1 MNMRT
6 LIVLMMPA
14 VTAMQCKKND
24 GTPQTPPAF
33 RFIGMTV
40 NGASSDFTVN
50 NSNLHPEI
58 KITFSDAVNDAS
70 IGDAVSFA
78 SNQPETVSYSAT
90 LEGNKSVLVISPVND
105 LKGFTKYS
113 VKISKALLSANAQP
127 LSEPIAISL
136 QTAMDST
143 DKFPRISDDELLDLV
158 QKQTFKYFWD
168 FAHPVSGLARE
179 RNTSGDIVTSGGS
192 GFGIMSIVVAASRG
206 FITKEEA
213 LTRMQKIVGFLKNTA
228 QTFHGAY
235 PHWLNGDTGEAV
247 PFSDKDDGADLV
259 ETSYLMQGLLTAR
272 QFFDGASAGET
283 TLRNDINGIW
293 NGVEW
298 DWFRNNG
305 QDVLYFHWSPNF
317 DWQMNF
323 PIREW
328 NECLITYVLAASSS
342 DHSIPKS
349 VYDNGWAQGGAMAN
363 NSTYYGIT
371 LPLGPAFGGP
381 LFFAHYSFL
390 GLDPRGL
397 KDAYANYWTQNTA
410 HAMINYKYCVD
421 NPKGYA
427 GYSSSVWGLI
437 ASDDNNGYAAHGPDN
452 DLGVIS
458 PTAALAAFSYTPQQS
473 MDALKFFYYKL
484 GDRIWKDYGFVDAF
498 NLNVPWFA
506 NSFLAI
512 DQGPIIVMIENYRSG
527 LLWDLFMS
535 CPEVKNGLTNLGF
548 QSPHL

>member
-1 MNMRT
+1 MLLAIAT
-6 LIVLMMPA
+6 
-14 VTAMQCKKND
+14 TQCKKND
-24 GTPQTPPAF
+24 RGTEAPPAF

-40 NGASSDFTVN
+40 NGTNSGFTIN
-50 NSNLHPEI
+50 NSNLRPEI
-58 KITFSDAVNDAS
+58 KITFSDAVNNAS
-70 IGDAVSFA
+70 ISSAVSFV
-78 SNQPETVSYSAT
+78 SNQSEAVAYNATVET
-90 LEGNKSVLVISPVND
+90 NNSVLVISPVND

-113 VKISKALLSANAQP
+113 VKVSTSLQSANAQP

-136 QTAMDST
+136 QTALDST
-143 DKFPRISDDELLDLV
+143 DKFPRISDDALLDLV
-158 QKQTFKYFWD
+158 QQQTFKYFWD

-179 RNTSGDIVTSGGS
+179 RNTSGDVVTSGGS

-206 FITKEEA
+206 FITRAEA
-213 LTRMQKIVGFLKNTA
+213 LTRMEKMVDFLKNTA

-235 PHWLNGDTGEAV
+235 PHWLNGESGEVV

-259 ETSYLMQGLLTAR
+259 ETSFLMQGLLTAR
-272 QFFDGASAGET
+272 QFFDGTSTGET
-283 TLRNDINGIW
+283 NLRNDINAIW

-298 DWFRNNG
+298 DWFRKND
-305 QDVLYFHWSPNF
+305 QDVLYWHWSPDFN
-317 DWQMNF
+317 WQMNF
-323 PIREW
+323 PIRGW
-328 NECLITYVLAASSS
+328 NECLITYVLAASSN

-349 VYDNGWAQGGAMAN
+349 VYDNGWAQMGAMAN
-363 NSTYYGIT
+363 NSSYYGIN

-390 GLDPRGL
+390 GLDPHDL
-397 KDAYANYWTQNTA
+397 SDAYANYWTQNTA

-421 NPKGYA
+421 NPKDYA
-427 GYSSSVWGLI
+427 GYSSAVWGLT
-437 ASDDNNGYAAHGPDN
+437 ASDDNNGYAAHAPDN
-452 DLGVIS
+452 DVGVIS
-458 PTAALAAFSYTPQQS
+458 PTAALASFPYTPQQS
-473 MDALKFFYYKL
+473 MEALKFFYYKL

-506 NSFLAI
+506 DSFLAI

-535 CPEVKNGLTNLGF
+535 CPEVKNGLTKLGF